1 MLFGLNT
8 RQKPAICPK
17 LIRAHPIWPGKKGN
31 SDVENQ
37 HVFPGE
43 IRGILFVRLIKQTT
57 VCTEASMSDQEHTQ
71 IHFDCADVAAGWLL
85 KLHGGD
91 VLKAR
96 AFLNQETGIFA
107 DCIEDGAQP
116 K

>member
-1 MLFGLNT
+1 MLEHTLSGRGQIKIAPLENKGGFS
-8 RQKPAICPK
+8 
-17 LIRAHPIWPGKKGN
+17 GK
-31 SDVENQ
+31 
-37 HVFPGE
+37 
-43 IRGILFVRLIKQTT
+43 IRGTLFVRLIKHTT

-96 AFLNQETGIFA
+96 AFLNQETGIFT
-107 DCIEDGAQP
+107 DCIEDGEQP

>member
-1 MLFGLNT
+1 
-8 RQKPAICPK
+8 
-17 LIRAHPIWPGKKGN
+17 
-31 SDVENQ
+31 
-37 HVFPGE
+37 
-43 IRGILFVRLIKQTT
+43 
-57 VCTEASMSDQEHTQ
+57 MSDQEHTQ

-107 DCIEDGAQP
+107 DCVDLILCAIEDHRRQTGDITSPRTLTVCELADMIEAGE
-116 K
+116 